1 MTRARVTLA
10 STVLVLPLLAGCS
23 AGQSYCDAVKAHQSE
38 LGTIVSEGGPTA
50 LISALPAFED
60 LAAKAPSDV
69 TADWKLLVARVTD
82 LQTALDRAGVDPA
95 SYDPQH
101 PPPGL
106 SAAGRRQIRDA
117 AAHLAAGDTV
127 EALGAIQQEVLDVC
141 HTPLEL

>member
-1 MTRARVTLA
+1 MTRARHGVATAVLA
-10 STVLVLPLLAGCS
+10 LALLTGCGD
-23 AGQSYCDAVKAHQSE
+23 GQSYCDAVNAHQSE

-69 TADWKLLVARVTD
+69 TADWKLLVARVTA

-106 SAAGRRQIRDA
+106 SAEDRGAIRRA
-117 AAHLAAGDTV
+117 AARLAASDTQQ
-127 EALGAIQQEVLDVC
+127 ALTNVQQEVLDVC
-141 HTPLEL
+141 HTPVEM

>member
-1 MTRARVTLA
+1 MRPAVA
-10 STVLVLPLLAGCS
+10 AAAVVVVLPLLAGCGGKDYCETVQ
-23 AGQSYCDAVKAHQSE
+23 ARQSQ
-38 LGTIVSEGGPTA
+38 LGTIANAGSATGVLP
-50 LISALPAFED
+50 ALPVLQELQD
-60 LAAKAPSDV
+60 KAPGDV
-69 TADWKLLVARVTD
+69 QDDYQLVVTRIQA
-82 LQTALDRAGVDPA
+82 LQRALDDAGVDPA

>member
-1 MTRARVTLA
+1 MRPAVA
-10 STVLVLPLLAGCS
+10 AAAVVVVLPLLAGCGGKDYCETVQ
-23 AGQSYCDAVKAHQSE
+23 ARQSQ
-38 LGTIVSEGGPTA
+38 LGTIANAGSATGV
-50 LISALPAFED
+50 LQALPILQELQD
-60 LAAKAPSDV
+60 KAPGDV
-69 TADWKLLVARVTD
+69 QDDYQLVVTRIQA
-82 LQTALDRAGVDPA
+82 LQQALDDAGVDPA

-106 SAAGRRQIRDA
+106 SAADRRQIRDA